1 MTSAM
6 PFDQSAVISIIG
18 AGGKTSLMFYLARVL
33 QGSVITTTT
42 TKVGYD
48 QLKDA
53 DQLLTYE
60 QFMGHPEQCFQVKVN
75 WVSRVLDSAQRKVD
89 GFSPLE
95 FRWMTAV
102 AQSLPL
108 PVINEADGAHCR
120 HIKAPSAFEPVI
132 PEETTHVL
140 SLVGLDVLGQ
150 PINDDVV
157 HRLPLFTEITGTQ
170 QGMQITEKV
179 IVAAYTHPMGG
190 FKHAPATAGRIAVLN
205 FADSEVRMLAGRR
218 IAANLLS
225 AGIDEVWLT
234 SMKPGNQ
241 HILERLRNEEKDE

>member
-1 MTSAM
+1 MTAAL

-33 QGSVITTTT
+33 HGSVITTTT

-53 DQLLTYE
+53 DQLLTYD
-60 QFMGHPEQCFQVKVN
+60 QFMGQPEKCLQEKVN

-95 FRWMTAV
+95 FRWMWVIAK
-102 AQSLPL
+102 SLSIPI
-108 PVINEADGAHCR
+108 INEADGAHCR

-150 PINDDVV
+150 PINDEVV
-157 HRLPLFTEITGTQ
+157 HRLPLFIEITGTQ
-170 QGMQITEKV
+170 PGMQITEEV
-179 IVAAYTHPMGG
+179 IAAAYTHPMGG
-190 FKHAPATAGRIAVLN
+190 FKNAPANAGRIAVLN
-205 FADSEVRMLAGRR
+205 FADSEERVLAGRR
-218 IAANLLS
+218 IAAHLLS
-225 AGIDEVWLT
+225 TGIDEVWLT

-241 HILERLRNEEKDE
+241 RILERLRNEEKR

>member
-1 MTSAM
+1 MTPSL

-18 AGGKTSLMFYLARVL
+18 AGGKTSLMFYLARAL
-33 QGSVITTTT
+33 KGNVITTTT

-48 QLKDA
+48 QLQGA
-53 DQLLTYE
+53 DQLLTYD
-60 QFMGHPEQCFQVKVN
+60 QFMGQPEQCLQAKVN
-75 WVSRVLDSAQRKVD
+75 WVSRVLDSSQRKVD

-102 AQSLPL
+102 ARSHGLPI
-108 PVINEADGAHCR
+108 INEADGAHCR
-120 HIKAPSAFEPVI
+120 HIKAPSDFEPVV

-150 PINDDVV
+150 PINDQVV
-157 HRLPLFTEITGTQ
+157 HRLPLFTGITGTQ
-170 QGMQITEKV
+170 EGMQITEEV
-179 IVAAYTHPMGG
+179 IIAAYCHPMGG
-190 FKHAPATAGRIAVLN
+190 FKNAPATAGKIAVLN
-205 FADSEVRMLAGRR
+205 FADSEERVLAGRR
-218 IAANLLS
+218 IATNLFS

-241 HILERLRNEEKDE
+241 RILERLRNEEKR